1 MIVGLLLLAILTI
14 GAVSASEDVNSTDT
28 LAVETMDEVS
38 VDASDDEIVSI
49 EDEQILESSDAEVQS
64 AGNFTL
70 MVPELEVSV
79 SDVEYGEPAVVNIEI
94 DLPREGTFSLNLDD
108 ENNYTVEFEEY
119 NATYTFE
126 NLDVGTHTLTV
137 TYAGNGYFE
146 SVTATASFEV
156 FEKVEPG
163 SYFDVNSDLIT
174 FREIVT
180 LLHYKVGDNAT
191 GVLTIRNKDIPAW
204 VFFRKSISEMEYNYQ
219 MKGYK
224 FDQYDGYVV
233 FKEDLEN
240 ATTGEYNLEITYEE
254 DGRIIDSVETTVY
267 LDFKSESINGET
279 DINKDENILTI
290 HIPQS
295 YNNGALVLSW
305 GNILYP
311 NEAGDP
317 DLMLCKVIN
326 ITNEMLGQE
335 LTFKRSD
342 LDLSEEGDYS
352 LDARYV
358 SYDEFEFNYVDSVD
372 EWPEDTYPEDTYP
385 ENTCW
390 TDIDNGKILYFKYI
404 GDENGHYAFYW
415 KTRYLQDS
423 DYVIVVDNS
432 KFRVK
437 VESTS
442 LLDKNG
448 KLLVYCPEGTAG
460 ETLRIEANQ
469 IQNTYTVNEDGKYAE
484 FDLADFRFTDVG
496 TYTFSIYD
504 NDNNLIL
511 DYEYTFEN
519 PLEIPKRAIMGTNDF
534 MLSTVVYLVVPDG
547 TTGYVIIK
555 NDSGNQLFVGFVDQ
569 LDVLTEKEQ
578 IDNQFYGEEGILNR
592 YYILDSKLDGNF
604 TSGTY
609 NLTAEFQEINMG
621 SFNVTMPQQSTAHF
635 SKNAEIKLIERKY
648 VESDGVS
655 IELFDYEDHRFCDE
669 EDWIAVIHAHYFN
682 EHGTV
687 WDPSQDDVIINV
699 GLVDEEGNEKIYNFQ
714 LEEDDGDMSCGIWI
728 DDDELAPGD
737 YVVTVTYY
745 YNGTEGNFLSIS
757 SNMTFVYDD
766 DDEDDG
772 PQEEIDFYFA
782 AEDEGDMEFDK
793 GDVTVAYLIIPKKDE
808 NTVVTVAVTKNDEPF
823 ASMISSDI
831 QPNWIEDKQAWEY
844 PINLDLSQVEDRDI
858 LEFYVDV
865 LDSEFP
871 IYEYVVEVT
880 DTNAILH
887 QLHVGVEHYI
897 FYGNITTGDLNSPD
911 TMGPR
916 PNGVFIEFSIPDSYE
931 VIDGGVVI
939 SDGDTGI
946 RTISLEEFYTE
957 YNYRILGNRY
967 KLSLD
972 DYDLM
977 TLLPENTVVTFTLNY
992 GEDSLTF
999 KRIRIADYVYK
1010 VVTPDDVKPLF
1021 QIEVSNENPHFGGYD
1036 ANPIAMIS
1044 ATDDANRQSI
1054 YIDIGG
1060 GQFNVYV
1067 NDEKIEGLGEKIL
1080 RIWIYD
1086 SGLLYT
1092 DDDGYLEEFGI
1103 NPDEFYQLSEDE
1115 KFTFLHDMFADE
1127 FGNDLD
1133 LFRLCSDNQGC
1144 KYISLS
1150 VQDLGITE
1158 AGTYNIKIT
1167 HVPDEYEPEPGMP
1180 SDDYIYPQETLLV
1193 ERDLD
1198 VVFDRVGT
1206 SLSADDLFMTY
1217 KDGSAW
1223 TVTLTDVNANPI
1235 ANAIVKIGILD
1246 RVYDRKTNADGVA
1259 SLPINLAIGIY
1270 DMTARFEGD
1279 LNYASSSVSAS
1290 IYVNYPPA
1298 TLSAEDIIMVEND
1311 GTEYT
1316 LFVTDSNGNPIADV
1330 PIMLE
1335 MGDEMVYIQTNEEG
1349 RASRPIDLYVGVY
1362 DFTATFEGSDTAS
1375 PASIVSKVTV
1385 CRPNAAVLSTGDLE
1399 MCYKDGSAW
1408 TVTLTDA
1415 SGNPMSN
1422 AIVKIGIVGKVY
1434 NRKTDAN
1441 GVANLPINLGVGV
1454 YDINATFD
1462 GDANHQS
1469 AFARATVTVK
1479 NPAAILS
1486 AEDVVMVHSDG
1497 SEYAV
1502 TLTDPN
1508 GNPIAN
1514 TIVKINIVGITYDRR
1529 TDENGVATLPI
1540 NLGVGVYD
1548 ITATFEGNARY
1559 SSASIANTV
1568 FVNTPDTTT
1577 LSADDLVMCY
1587 KDGSAWTVTL
1597 TDASGNPIVNS
1608 VVKIGIVGKY
1618 YTTVTDANGVA
1629 SLAINLRAGVYD
1641 VNATFEG
1648 DEIHEA
1654 AFTSASITVKQPAAV
1669 LTANDV
1675 VMNYRDGTSYDVT
1688 LTDPSGSPIANSIV
1702 KITVVGKTYSIRTNE
1717 NGVASLPINLAV
1729 GTYDISAKFEGNG
1742 QYSDVEIAN
1751 TIVVNRV

>member
-1 MIVGLLLLAILTI
+1 MKYKKLMIVGLLLLAILTI

-28 LAVETMDEVS
+28 LTVETMDEVS

-49 EDEQILESSDAEVQS
+49 EDEQMLESSDTEVQS
-64 AGNFTL
+64 VGNSTS
-70 MVPELEVSV
+70 VPEIDVDV
-79 SDVEYGEPAVVNIEI
+79 QDVEYGEPAVVNITVKWG
-94 DLPREGTFSLNLDD
+94 PGEGNLLVNLDD
-108 ENNYTVEFEEY
+108 ESTY
-119 NATYTFE
+119 NVIFMDDKASQTFE
-126 NLDVGTHTLTV
+126 NLDVGTHTVTV
-137 TYAGNGYFE
+137 TYEGNDFFE
-146 SVTATASFEV
+146 SATATASFEV
-156 FEKVEPG
+156 FEPIEPG

-342 LDLSEEGDYS
+342 LDLNEEGDYS

-358 SYDEFEFNYVDSVD
+358 SYDEFEFMYLAPDD
-372 EWPEDTYPEDTYP
+372 EWPEDTY
-385 ENTCW
+385 W
-390 TDIDNGKILYFKYI
+390 MGIADNKALYLKYI
-404 GDENGHYAFYW
+404 GDENDHYAFYW
-415 KTRYLQDS
+415 KTRYLQDY
-423 DYVIVVDNS
+423 DFVIVVDNT
-432 KFRVK
+432 KFRAK

-460 ETLRIEANQ
+460 ETIRIEANQ
-469 IQNTYTVNEDGKYAE
+469 IQNTYTINEDGKYAE

-519 PLEIPKRAIMGTNDF
+519 PLEIPERAIMGTNDF

-547 TTGYVIIK
+547 TTGIVTIR
-555 NDSGNQLFVGFVDQ
+555 DDVGNQLFVGFVDQ

-745 YNGTEGNFLSIS
+745 YNGAEGNFISIS
-757 SNMTFVYDD
+757 SNMTFVGDDD
-766 DDEDDG
+766 DDEDG
-772 PQEEIDFYFA
+772 PIDDVEFCPPESEEEFEIG
-782 AEDEGDMEFDK
+782 EDVVVAHLYIPESWNN
-793 GDVTVAYLIIPKKDE
+793 DVQICVYRGEELLYTE
-808 NTVVTVAVTKNDEPF
+808 NTANIEPGYDDRKE
-823 ASMISSDI
+823 AKD
-831 QPNWIEDKQAWEY
+831 Y
-844 PINLDLSQVEDRDI
+844 PITLDLTQLVNKDVIYFTFDYWGDDVSWAEAVQVDGDKVIFWDDPDFERF
-858 LEFYVDV
+858 EF
-865 LDSEFP
+865 S
-871 IYEYVVEVT
+871 T
-880 DTNAILH
+880 
-887 QLHVGVEHYI
+887 
-897 FYGNITTGDLNSPD
+897 FYGNLTTGGFNNPD
-911 TMGPR
+911 MMGAHFEGRSMIITISDFWEIEDGTITVSDGETTFFTKQLSEIADKHYDFRSLGFEYVINPE
-916 PNGVFIEFSIPDSYE
+916 EFS
-931 VIDGGVVI
+931 
-939 SDGDTGI
+939 
-946 RTISLEEFYTE
+946 
-957 YNYRILGNRY
+957 
-967 KLSLD
+967 
-972 DYDLM
+972 LM
-977 TLLPENTVVTFTLNY
+977 SLPEDVSVTFTLAA
-992 GEDSLTF
+992 GDKTISQ
-999 KRIRIADYVYK
+999 KRIRQADYVY
-1010 VVTPDDVKPLF
+1010 VELTPDDVGRLF
-1021 QIEVSNENPHFGGYD
+1021 DVGISDRDPFDAIGDNDPFVS
-1036 ANPIAMIS
+1036 IV
-1044 ATDDANRQSI
+1044 ATDDANRQSVLF
-1054 YIDIGG
+1054 DLGE
-1060 GQFNVYV
+1060 GQFKVYV
-1067 NDEKIEGLGEKIL
+1067 NDEEVEGLGEKIL
-1080 RIWIYD
+1080 ENWIIN
-1086 SGLLYT
+1086 SGILEEE
-1092 DDDGYLEEFGI
+1092 DEGYLVENGI
-1103 NPDEFYQLSEDE
+1103 DPEVYLSLDEDGKISYLHEVKSED
-1115 KFTFLHDMFADE
+1115 
-1127 FGNDLD
+1127 FGYGLQ
-1133 LFRLCSDNQGC
+1133 LFRLCSVSQGC
-1144 KYISLS
+1144 RELYLS
-1150 VQDLGITE
+1150 AQDLGITE
-1158 AGTYNIKIT
+1158 AGTYNIKIAY
-1167 HVPDEYEPEPGMP
+1167 VLDDYEPEPGVP
-1180 SDDYIYPQETLLV
+1180 SDDFIYHQDTLLV
-1193 ERDLD
+1193 EKDLD
-1198 VVFDRVGT
+1198 VVFDRIET

-1270 DMTARFEGD
+1270 DMTASFEGD

-1335 MGDEMVYIQTNEEG
+1335 MGDEGVYIQTNEEG

-1441 GVANLPINLGVGV
+1441 GVASLPINLGVGV

-1486 AEDVVMVHSDG
+1486 AEDVVMVHLDG

-1514 TIVKINIVGITYDRR
+1514 TIVKINIIGITYDRR

-1540 NLGVGVYD
+1540 NLAAGVYD

-1577 LSADDLVMCY
+1577 ISADDLVMCY
-1587 KDGSAWTVTL
+1587 RDGSAWTVTL
-1597 TDASGNPIVNS
+1597 TDARGNPIVNS
-1608 VVKIGIVGKY
+1608 VVKIGIIGKY
-1618 YTTVTDANGVA
+1618 YTKMTDANGVA
-1629 SLAINLRAGVYD
+1629 RLTINLKAGVYD
-1641 VNATFEG
+1641 VNATFDG

-1669 LTANDV
+1669 LTADDV

-1702 KITVVGKTYSIRTNE
+1702 KITVVGKTYNVRTNE
-1717 NGVASLPINLAV
+1717 NGVASLPINLAA
-1729 GTYDISAKFEGNG
+1729 GTYDITARFEGNS

-1751 TIVVNRV
+1751 TIVVNRA